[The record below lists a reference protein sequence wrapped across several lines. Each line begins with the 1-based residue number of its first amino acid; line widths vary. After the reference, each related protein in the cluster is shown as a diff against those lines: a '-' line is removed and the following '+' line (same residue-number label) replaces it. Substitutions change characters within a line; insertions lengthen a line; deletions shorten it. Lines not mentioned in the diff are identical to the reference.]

1 MERRKRLNLKV
12 KRDLQI
18 WILKRMLLVVTIS
31 IFLALLILYLFSHR
45 EIGQSFYKA
54 HLTIKHVSD
63 LLLPVILAAGGV
75 CLVAGF
81 LFAIFFPQ
89 RIAGPIY
96 RIEEDLKYV
105 ASTGDFTKHIRLRR
119 GDRFHSLAQAAN
131 LVILRAREELRIV
144 FRNLNQVE
152 EALETGKIQE
162 AKKKL
167 HELREH
173 LKGLKFD

>member
-18 WILKRMLLVVTIS
+18 WILKRILFVVAIS
-31 IFLALLILYLFSHR
+31 IFLALIILYFFSHK
-45 EIGQSFYKA
+45 EINQSFYKA

-63 LLLPVILAAGGV
+63 LLLPVILASAGV

-81 LFAIFFPQ
+81 LFAVFFPQ

-131 LVILRAREELRIV
+131 LVILRAREELKIV
-144 FRNLNQVE
+144 FRSLNQIE
-152 EALETGKIQE
+152 KALESGEIKE

-167 HELREH
+167 DDLQKH
-173 LKGLKFD
+173 LSGLKID